1 MHYET
6 AEEHAARLA
15 AEQSAEQMRVAKLQK
30 IRGDFE
36 RDIEEFVDSL
46 RVERG
51 FSSHTAAAYWRD
63 LMQYAKWLIGQNVTG
78 IKRVETSHVLGF
90 ARDLRSAQID
100 GDAKLY
106 AASSV
111 ARKLAAVK
119 SWHRYLARERSYP
132 DPTAKLDGARIPRRL
147 PHVLSEAQIRALIA
161 SPPRDVPEGVRDI
174 ALLELLYASGFRA
187 TELCALRASDIDL
200 EGGLLRCKGKGD
212 RTRVVPLGDEAR
224 QALEAYMSFAR
235 PKILEKV
242 VAKSSRV
249 VSGRAPK
256 RNTALLFIGKNGAP
270 LKRESL
276 YAIVRHHAERAGLP
290 IWVTP
295 HTLRHS
301 FATHLLQNGADLRV
315 IQELL
320 GHVDIST
327 TQIYTHVE
335 THHLRDSYRKAHPR
349 A

>member
-6 AEEHAARLA
+6 VEEEAIRVA
-15 AEQSAEQMRVAKLQK
+15 AENVRAAKLQK
-30 IRGDFE
+30 IRGEFE

-51 FSSHTAAAYWRD
+51 FSAHTSAAYWRD
-63 LMQYAKWLIGQNVTG
+63 LLQYAKWLIGQNVAS
-78 IKRVETSHVLGF
+78 IKRVETNHVLGF
-90 ARDLRSAQID
+90 ARELRAAQID

-111 ARKLAAVK
+111 ARKLAAIK
-119 SWHRYLARERSYP
+119 SWHKYLARERGYP
-132 DPTAKLDGARIPRRL
+132 DPTARLDGARIPRRL
-147 PHVLSEAQIRALIA
+147 PHVLSESQIRALIA
-161 SPPRDVPEGVRDI
+161 SPPHDVPEGVRDI
-174 ALLELLYASGFRA
+174 ALLELLYASGLRA
-187 TELCALRASDIDL
+187 TELCDLRAADIDL
-200 EGGLLRCKGKGD
+200 EAGLVRCKGKGD
-212 RTRVVPLGDEAR
+212 KTRVVPLGGEAR

-235 PKILEKV
+235 PKILEK
-242 VAKSSRV
+242 AITQTARIATA
-249 VSGRAPK
+249 RTPR
-256 RNTALLFIGKNGAP
+256 RNTALLFLGKNGAP

-276 YAIVRHHAERAGLP
+276 YHIVRHHAERAGLP
-290 IWVTP
+290 VWVTP

-320 GHVDIST
+320 GHVDIAT